1 MSWTLGGTRIYVRGF
16 DEGRKQII
24 ARLQPLNATTILHI
38 FGNESPILQLMGT
51 VATTADKDALEAM
64 TTTQN
69 SYALVGP
76 EGSLGNWYASNW
88 KSKRLPIECFS
99 LFDRP
104 TLSGTEPLYE
114 VSMELFIDA

>member
-16 DEGRKQII
+16 DESRKQII

-38 FGNESPILQLMGT
+38 FGNESPILALMGT
-51 VATTADKDALEAM
+51 VATSGDKALLELM
-64 TTTQN
+64 TTTQE
-69 SYALVGP
+69 SYELISP
-76 EGSLGNWYASNW
+76 EGSLGDWYASNW

-104 TLSGTEPLYE
+104 TLSGTEELYE
-114 VSMELFIDA
+114 VSMELYIDV

>member
-38 FGNESPILQLMGT
+38 FGNEAPVLQLMGT
-51 VATTADKDALEAM
+51 VATSGDKTALELL
-64 TTTQN
+64 TTTQA
-69 SYALVGP
+69 SYELVGP
-76 EGSLGNWYASNW
+76 EGTLGNWYVSNW
-88 KSKRLPIECFS
+88 KSKRLPVECFS